1 MTLQLDAR
9 QRAMLVEMGL
19 PDFFPERG
27 AQDDSPMAVVE
38 AEAVEA
44 IAVER
49 TPPASVAPSI
59 KGEVVAPPVSR
70 RAPSSVP
77 APDRGVES
85 LEWAALAEAV
95 AVCRA
100 CGLGSSRRNA
110 VFGVGD
116 LQPDVM
122 VIGEPPDDNEDRSGE
137 AFGGQVGQLLD
148 NMLRSIGVSRD
159 NKAFIANVL
168 KCRPPGGRRPMA
180 EEFAQCEP
188 LLRRQVQLLKPR
200 VILVMGRF
208 AVETVLQTDEPLGRL
223 RGRVHAYEG
232 VPVVVTYHP
241 TYLLGNLA
249 DKAKAWADLC
259 LAREL
264 VRTPA
269 P

>member
-19 PDFFPERG
+19 PDFFPDRH
-27 AQDDSPMAVVE
+27 QDESAPAVVTQ
-38 AEAVEA
+38 AAAVEP
-44 IAVER
+44 IEIER
-49 TPPASVAPSI
+49 APPALVRA
-59 KGEVVAPPVSR
+59 EVVVQPVSR
-70 RAPSSVP
+70 RAPSPVP
-77 APDRGVES
+77 AQDRGVES
-85 LEWAALAEAV
+85 LEWDALAEAV

-100 CGLGSSRRNA
+100 CGLGASRRNA

-137 AFGGQVGQLLD
+137 SFGGPAGQLLD

-188 LLRRQVQLLKPR
+188 LLRRQVLLLKPR

-223 RGRVHAYEG
+223 RGRVHAYGG
-232 VPVVVTYHP
+232 VPVVATYHP

-264 VRTPA
+264 MKPPA
-269 P
+269 A